1 MVRIDSFK
9 YGEVIVKGKTYY
21 SDVVVFW
28 NGKVKMRKK
37 GHVFGIE
44 EFVHILE
51 KEPEAVVLGTGVAN
65 MVRVTP
71 EVKQLANRK
80 GVKLFVDMPGN
91 AVDIFNGLI
100 KDGKKA
106 VAVIHTTG

>member
-9 YGEVIVKGKTYY
+9 YGEVTVKGKTYY

-37 GHVFGIE
+37 DHVFGIE

-51 KEPEAVVLGTGVAN
+51 KEPEAVVLGTGVAD
-65 MVRVTP
+65 MVRPAP
-71 EVKQLANRK
+71 EVRDVAKRK
-80 GVKLFVDMPGN
+80 GVKLFVDKPEN